1 MEITNKKRGFY
12 TTIAVIF
19 SIVFIFALVCL
30 FSDIIDVD
38 YSDSLVDLSGTWHV
52 GETVDGAPIRHKEL
66 KKGESIVITSN
77 TQFLPQSTNAA
88 TLMIVTDSCTVE
100 AFCYD
105 TPLYSYG
112 LEEYK
117 NHGLVGSGTHMI
129 PFPDEYMGQPVTIR
143 LTAARNG
150 AKLDTHGSAYGD
162 IEAIARSFSQRKGVA
177 MIVSGFLI
185 VFGFMLIFLQF
196 VFYNK
201 SRFSPDFV
209 IQGLLLLDIGLFLA
223 CYNNLMR
230 FVIRDDITNT
240 YALYITLIFIPYLIY
255 MSQLSSRKQTKT
267 AINNIILIADITI
280 AVGLSIL
287 NSTGMIYI
295 NELSGMI
302 CLFVTFHIFFTLL
315 WMLFTGFRKRENEQ
329 LYSYATLASQTVRL
343 GLCVLTFCCL
353 LELIVWK
360 LGLSR
365 RLMPESDV
373 RGLIVIPGALVLAG
387 CIFIGYFYHCVA
399 ITKDADI
406 SEKLKDLAYTDKLT
420 GLSNRAHCER
430 VMAKL
435 QSEQKDCLV
444 ISLDLDGLK
453 AINDRLGHQ
462 SGDRYISGF
471 AELLRESFS
480 DAALC
485 GRMGGDEFIIILE
498 GLNRM
503 HCNSGLQL
511 LAANV
516 KTADA
521 FDYRYSYGFAGTD
534 EVKDKHL
541 QAVYMLADERM
552 YAMKDD
558 HHRTDPRMSAV
569 PV

>member
-12 TTIAVIF
+12 TTIAVIA
-19 SIVFIFALVCL
+19 SIVGVFVLFYL

-38 YSDSLVDLSGTWHV
+38 YSDSFVDLSDTWHL
-52 GETVDGAPIRHKEL
+52 GETTEGASIHHREL
-66 KKGESIVITSN
+66 KKGETIVITSN
-77 TQFLPQSTNAA
+77 TFFLPKSTNAA
-88 TLMIVTDSCTVE
+88 TLMFVTDSCTVE

-112 LEEYK
+112 LDAYK
-117 NHGLVGSGTHMI
+117 KHELVGSGTHMI
-129 PFPDEYMGQPVTIR
+129 NFPDEYMGQPVTIR

-162 IEAIARSFSQRKGVA
+162 IDAIARSFTQRKGIAIIVA
-177 MIVSGFLI
+177 GFLI
-185 VFGFMLIFLQF
+185 SFGFMLIFLQL
-196 VFYNK
+196 VFYDK
-201 SRFSPDFV
+201 SRFSLDF
-209 IQGLLLLDIGLFLA
+209 IFQGLLLLDIGFFLA

-230 FVIRDDITNT
+230 FIIRDDITNT

-267 AINNIILIADITI
+267 ATNNLILIADITI
-280 AVGLSIL
+280 AVILSIL
-287 NSTGMIYI
+287 NSTGTIYI
-295 NELSGMI
+295 NELSDVI
-302 CLFVTFHIFFTLL
+302 CLFVSLHIFLTLVWIL
-315 WMLFTGFRKRENEQ
+315 LTGFRKKENEQ

-343 GLCVLTFCCL
+343 GLCSLTFCCL
-353 LELIVWK
+353 LEMIVWK
-360 LGLSR
+360 LGFSR
-365 RLMPESDV
+365 HLMPGSDV
-373 RGLIVIPGALVLAG
+373 RGVILMPGALVLAG
-387 CIFIGYFYHCVA
+387 CIFVGYFYHCVA
-399 ITKDADI
+399 ITKDTDI

-485 GRMGGDEFIIILE
+485 GRMGGDEFIIVLE

-503 HCNSGLQL
+503 HCNSCLQL